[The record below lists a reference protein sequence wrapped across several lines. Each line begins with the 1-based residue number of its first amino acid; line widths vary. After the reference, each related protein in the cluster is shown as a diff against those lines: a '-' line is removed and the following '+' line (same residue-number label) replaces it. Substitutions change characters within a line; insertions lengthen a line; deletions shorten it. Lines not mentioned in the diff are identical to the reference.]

1 MSERREINCL
11 GLQTFS
17 ISTALLRQI
26 PYFKTIF
33 EIETEEERNSAIFL
47 DDNPRIFLL
56 LIDMVNY
63 QVPIAKDLTECDK
76 NKLFRLAD
84 KMNVKVICRGPNRIR
99 NNDYNDLYNNLY

>member
-33 EIETEEERNSAIFL
+33 EIETEEERIGVIFL
-47 DDNPRIFLL
+47 DENPRIFLL

-63 QVPIAKDLTECDK
+63 QVPIAKDLTEDDK
-76 NKLFRLAD
+76 LKLHRLAN
-84 KMNVKVICRGPNRIR
+84 KMDIQLIHPHCNRIR
-99 NNDYNDLYNNLY
+99 KPRNIDINKIFY